1 MITEIYIASLSSYPA
16 DYLRQEYEKI
26 KEHFVSVDGGKLYKR
41 DENILG
47 RLLLHNAL
55 QKHSIEEYTVEYKA
69 NEKPSLVSESEM
81 YFNIS
86 HSGNYVALA
95 LSEMEVGCDIQEI
108 RPYNPKVAKRNY
120 SQKETEFIEKSH
132 NKDESFIRFWALKE
146 SVLKFTGMGISGG
159 LSNYDFSPYATEEKF
174 RAFGCNFYVQKT
186 ENLYFALCHKAEEFK
201 IENTD
206 FQNERRTT

>member
-16 DYLRQEYEKI
+16 DYLKREYEKI
-26 KEHFVSVDGGKLYKR
+26 KEHFVSVDGGKVYER
-41 DENILG
+41 AENILG
-47 RLLLHNAL
+47 RILLHNAL
-55 QKHSIEEYTVEYKA
+55 QKHSIEEYTVEYNS
-69 NEKPSLVSESEM
+69 NEKPILISENTM

-86 HSGNYVALA
+86 HSGDYVALA
-95 LSEMEVGCDIQEI
+95 LSDKEVGCDIQEI

-120 SQKETEFIEKSH
+120 SKNETDFIEKSH
-132 NKDESFIRFWALKE
+132 NKDESFIRLWALKE

-159 LSNYDFSPYATEEKF
+159 LSNYDFSPYAVEERF
-174 RAFGCNFYVQKT
+174 EAFGCNFYVQKT